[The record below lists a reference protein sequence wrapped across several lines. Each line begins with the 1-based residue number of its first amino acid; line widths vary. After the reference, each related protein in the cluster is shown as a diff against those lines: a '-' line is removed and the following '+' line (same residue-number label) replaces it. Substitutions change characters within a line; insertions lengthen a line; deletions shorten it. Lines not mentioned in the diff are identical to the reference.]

1 MFKYSPHSEVL
12 TLLWDISEAVA
23 VKKKEWSKDENDN
36 RQYLL
41 IFNMCKEF
49 CFMLYILYLCFI
61 FFIYILIRL
70 LLLFLVH
77 QGEKH

>member
-12 TLLWDISEAVA
+12 TLLQDISEAVA

-41 IFNMCKEF
+41 IFNMCKEL
-49 CFMLYILYLCFI
+49 CLMLYILYLYPHKVITLI
-61 FFIYILIRL
+61 FSPSRRKALRFRK
-70 LLLFLVH
+70 F
-77 QGEKH
+77 E